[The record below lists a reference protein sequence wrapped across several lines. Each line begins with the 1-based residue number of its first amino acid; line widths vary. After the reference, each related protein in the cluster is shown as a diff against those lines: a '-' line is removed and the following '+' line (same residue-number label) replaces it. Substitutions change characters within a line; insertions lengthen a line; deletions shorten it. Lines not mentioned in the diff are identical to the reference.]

1 MKIAVIG
8 KFLSKENVSPGVEQK
23 CILDNVILNNRQ
35 ENTDVTVHKVLP
47 ELVEW

>member
-8 KFLSKENVSPGVEQK
+8 KFLSKENPGVEQK
-23 CILDNVILNNRQ
+23 CILDNVLLNNRR